1 MAVPHIEYQIPP
13 SEAAKCRRQKAQAN
27 VNNGNAEATIA
38 GFSHKGTS
46 TGTNQRPR
54 KEETAVRKDLSRF
67 SGRKTPRKSRREF
80 DARRAR
86 ADPSVNL
93 RKPAEVE
100 KPPGSIVWVYFGDAF
115 PLWPSQVLSQEQAPE
130 KYAEAIDHFPGISE
144 QVRCPGPI
152 SISRGTFYA
161 TLWKETSSA

>member
-27 VNNGNAEATIA
+27 ANNGNAEATIA
-38 GFSHKGTS
+38 GLSHGHRSHKRTS
-46 TGTNQRPR
+46 TETNQSPR
-54 KEETAVRKDLSRF
+54 KEDTAVREDLMRF
-67 SGRKTPRKSRREF
+67 PGRKKPRKSRREF
-80 DARRAR
+80 GARRAR

-100 KPPGSIVWVYFGDAF
+100 KPPGSIVWVYFDDTF

-144 QVRCPGPI
+144 QVHCPGPI

-161 TLWKETSSA
+161 TL